1 MHFWSRIPAKVEYPL
16 PATISKPVPKQLSEH
31 GSRVRKADADTIIVA
46 DGTLWR
52 CQSQHGGGE
61 G

>member
-1 MHFWSRIPAKVEYPL
+1 MSL
-16 PATISKPVPKQLSEH
+16 PATMSKPVPKQLSEH
-31 GSRVRKADADTIIVA
+31 GSSVRKADADTIIVA